1 MVISLDK
8 ISLNYL
14 KSNHMSTGKVILG
27 ILGAATAGVVIGML
41 CAPEKGSDLRR
52 KIRSTTNDWAD
63 HVSDLISSG
72 KSKAEDLAAQ
82 ASGKVNKMK
91 NDLS

>member
-1 MVISLDK
+1 
-8 ISLNYL
+8 
-14 KSNHMSTGKVILG
+14 MSTGKVILG

-52 KIRSTTNDWAD
+52 RIRNTTSDWAD
-63 HVSDLISSG
+63 QVNDLLHSG
-72 KSKAEDLAAQ
+72 KEKAEDLASEAR
-82 ASGKVNKMK
+82 GKVNKMK